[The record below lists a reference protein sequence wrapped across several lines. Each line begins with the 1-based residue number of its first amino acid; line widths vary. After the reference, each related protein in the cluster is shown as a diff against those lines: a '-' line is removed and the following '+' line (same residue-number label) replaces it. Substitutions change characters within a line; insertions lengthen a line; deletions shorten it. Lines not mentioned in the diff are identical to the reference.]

1 MPSPNTKKNNG
12 NKGNNKGNNNTKRA
26 KKPSKKEEA
35 AAAFAAAKA
44 RKNLEKSGK
53 AAAAAASKN
62 TRTVNEKRANTA
74 NRFAYEKKLAKRAAK
89 ASYVP
94 EGYRRHRAAEE
105 GLAAAVERNAG
116 RGLK

>member
-1 MPSPNTKKNNG
+1 MPSPNTKKNNNG
-12 NKGNNKGNNNTKRA
+12 NKGNNNTKRA

-44 RKNLEKSGK
+44 RKNQEKSGK
-53 AAAAAASKN
+53 AAAAASKN

-89 ASYVP
+89 ASHVP